1 MKMPRKISRDS
12 VPNDSASIAN
22 TGLKRGTTMLLL
34 LLKLYAVQ
42 GLFVKY
48 ERAAGASLINTL

>member
-1 MKMPRKISRDS
+1 MPRKISRDS
-12 VPNDSASIAN
+12 VPNNSASIAN